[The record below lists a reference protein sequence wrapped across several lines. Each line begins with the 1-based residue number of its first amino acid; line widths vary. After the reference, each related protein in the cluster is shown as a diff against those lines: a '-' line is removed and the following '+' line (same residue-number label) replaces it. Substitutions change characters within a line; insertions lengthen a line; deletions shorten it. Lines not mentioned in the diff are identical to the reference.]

1 MSVVVSIALAHLR
14 NRVRQTLVSVIGV
27 ATGVGFF
34 IAVAALMEGSQ
45 RDFVDTIVD
54 ATPHVVVTDEF
65 RTPPPQPAELEFP
78 GAAVRLIGVK
88 PKDELR
94 GIRNPNARVAALDAL
109 PGVAAAPTL
118 RGQVVARFAGQD
130 IAGTVIGIDPRRERR
145 VSQLAT
151 DMTEGRLEDLYGAA
165 NGVILG
171 TGLIGKL
178 GIAVGDTLSV
188 SSPAGVLMKMK
199 VVGAFNTGLVAVDE
213 TTGYALLKKV
223 QVLQDRPNV
232 VNEIR
237 LRVDDIYD
245 ARTLARSVEARYGY
259 KTDSWDEANEDLLRV
274 LEIRNMIL
282 YSVVLAILVVAGF
295 GIFNIIS
302 TVTFE
307 KVRDIAILKSLGFPE
322 RDIRSIFVV
331 QGVVVGAVGAALG
344 WALGFGLCRLLGS
357 IEFQV
362 AAFTEVSR
370 LPLYEAPLLYAVSGV
385 FALVTAV
392 VAAWLP
398 ARRAAR
404 VNPVDIIRGAA

>member
-1 MSVVVSIALAHLR
+1 MKVVLSIALAHLR
-14 NRVRQTLVSVIGV
+14 NRIRQTAVSVLGV

-45 RDFVDTIVD
+45 RDFVETIVD
-54 ATPHVVVTDEF
+54 ATPHVVISDEY
-65 RTPPPQPAELEFP
+65 RMPPPQPVERVFP
-78 GAAVRLIGVK
+78 DAAIRLIGVK

-109 PGVAAAPTL
+109 PGVSAAPTL

-130 IAGTVIGIDPRRERR
+130 VAGTVVGIDPRRERN
-145 VSQLAT
+145 VSQLAD
-151 DMTEGRLEDLYGAA
+151 DMTAGRIDDLYGAA

-171 TGLIGKL
+171 NGFIRKL
-178 GIAVGDTLSV
+178 GISVGDTMSV
-188 SSPAGVLMKMK
+188 SSPTGVLMKMK
-199 VVGAFNTGLVAVDE
+199 VVGSFRTGVVAIDD

-245 ARTLARSVEARYGY
+245 ASALARSVEARYGY
-259 KTDSWDEANEDLLRV
+259 KANSWDEANEDILRV

-295 GIFNIIS
+295 GIFNIVS

-307 KVRDIAILKSLGFPE
+307 KVRDIAILKSLGFQE
-322 RDIRSIFVV
+322 RDIRRIFVV
-331 QGVVVGAVGAALG
+331 QGAVVGAIGAVIG
-344 WALGFGLCRLLGS
+344 WVLGFGLCRLLGS
-357 IEFQV
+357 IEFEV

-370 LPLYEAPLLYAVSGV
+370 LPLYEAPVLYLVSAL

-392 VAAWLP
+392 AAAWLP